1 MLIIVETRK
10 VVFGIISTFLLV
22 FIFNFFFTE
31 PKYTIIIDDANYIV
45 TIIIFM
51 VAISILGTLT
61 TSLRREIIS
70 SQDNARKI
78 DLLYQISK
86 ELLYASTVDEIYE
99 IEIKHLKMNL
109 GRNLLLTLPK
119 QKLTYGDYEIDID
132 SYSREINY

>member
-1 MLIIVETRK
+1 
-10 VVFGIISTFLLV
+10 
-22 FIFNFFFTE
+22 
-31 PKYTIIIDDANYIV
+31 
-45 TIIIFM
+45 M